1 MKPLTF
7 SVFDMCS
14 KPIFCSNVA
23 QKGNICQ
30 PRSQGSLLPPWERG

>member
-1 MKPLTF
+1 MKSLTF
-7 SVFDMCS
+7 LVFDMCS